1 MQYWPDG
8 SNVYGCMVV
17 SLHKEEMFADY
28 ILRTFVLKKVR
39 QMACM
44 LFIKLAK
51 SYELDPF
58 T

>member
-1 MQYWPDG
+1 MQYWRDG

-44 LFIKLAK
+44 LFIK
-51 SYELDPF
+51 
-58 T
+58 